1 MVAIF
6 ALGGGAAV
14 AQNYIVVDSE
24 KIFRSQAD
32 YNEAIQ
38 TIDQLGEQEQAR
50 VDQMYA
56 EIETLYNNYMQVR
69 QNLSSS
75 TRQAREQD
83 ILNREQQAQQ
93 YQESVFGSEGT
104 LMQRR
109 VELIQPIQKRVFE
122 AIEQYAASVGADL
135 VIDKASNPTLLFS
148 SERVDKTQAI
158 IDLLKQ

>member
-6 ALGGGAAV
+6 ALGSGAAV

-69 QNLSSS
+69 QNLSAS

>member
-38 TIDQLGEQEQAR
+38 TIDRLGEQEQAR

-69 QNLSSS
+69 QNLSAS

>member
-69 QNLSSS
+69 QNLSAS